1 MRSKTSA
8 VSAIL
13 ALLLAFTACHRGEV
27 LSIDPIYSSGAVLQ
41 QESLV
46 TIGGRAIPGTHIM
59 VSTDWDF
66 YVSTSTGA
74 DSMWSAQ
81 IRTPAADTLRHR
93 LTVSSGE
100 DTHFITDILI
110 GEVWLAVGQTGTLP
124 PPYSHHLF
132 APDNA
137 GDTVVATNVE
147 EWPVDSMARVFKS
160 TPGVSVDPVVMAQG
174 RWYVLSPDNHG
185 ELSISAA
192 TIAKALRDSLRI
204 PVGVVLA
211 SLPGAPCRAWCQA
224 EMLSKDQQEEV
235 GRELS
240 DWSDKHRELNGWLET
255 LQMLD
260 VTNPD
265 GTSSLPTVSVYDEFI
280 NMSKVDTASC
290 PVMQFPGLWARQ
302 GLPSFDGVAW
312 LIKDVRLPESF
323 HRYESRLVLG
333 DLADNDLTYVNQ
345 TYVGSKGTNATG
357 VYPIPRGTITNHATI
372 AVRLNG
378 SAPTAGLYGP
388 KDGTP
393 IRLEFVVGDSTLWY
407 PITGDWACLAVA
419 KFTSDHKRLYLMGVP
434 NNRYMMEFR
443 EAESIPKTLHS
454 VAYNKMIAPLSG
466 FPVAGVACHFGETD
480 MNYPQFYD
488 GLTSNIGTLVKTLR
502 GVFGDEKLPV
512 FFNQPAPAPVAID
525 VEGGRVRSVIVDAVN
540 ELGGGVY
547 VTSLADMHEG
557 SRYNTMASRQHEE
570 GRRCA
575 AAIYETVYG
584 GCGGRCGLSPMP
596 RAAYRDYQVVNVQF
610 DYADSLMVDTS
621 LPSAFEVA
629 AADSMFYPARA
640 LSSGCWVTVFSH
652 MVQEPKYV
660 RYAYSDT
667 IAPTLFNGNGLP
679 APAFSLVCADSRGG
693 DR

>member
-1 MRSKTSA
+1 MMCKTS
-8 VSAIL
+8 VGSALL
-13 ALLLAFTACHRGEV
+13 ALLLVFTACHRGEV

-41 QESLV
+41 QQSLV

-74 DSMWSAQ
+74 DSLWSAQ

-100 DTHFITDILI
+100 DTHFISDILI

-137 GDTVVATNVE
+137 EDTVLAANPV
-147 EWPVDSMARVFKS
+147 EWPVDSLARVFKL

-174 RWYVLSPDNHG
+174 QWYVLHPDNRG

-192 TIAKALRDSLRI
+192 TIAKALRDTLHI

-224 EMLSKDQQEEV
+224 EMLSKGQQEEV
-235 GRELS
+235 CRELS
-240 DWSDKHRELNGWLET
+240 DWKDRHRELNEWLGT

-265 GTSSLPTVSVYDEFI
+265 GTSSLLTASVYDEFI
-280 NMSKVDTASC
+280 NISRVDTTSC
-290 PVMQFPGLWARQ
+290 PVMRFPGLWARQ

-323 HRYESRLVLG
+323 HNYESSLVLG

-345 TYVGSKGTNATG
+345 TYVGSKETNPTG
-357 VYPIPRGTITNHATI
+357 VYPIPRGAISNHATI

-393 IRLEFVVGDSTLWY
+393 MRLEFVVNDSTLSY
-407 PITGDWACLAVA
+407 PITGDWVCMAAA
-419 KFTSDHKRLYLMGVP
+419 KFTSDHKRLYLMGAP

-443 EAESIPKTLHS
+443 EAESTPKSLRS

-466 FPVAGVACHFGETD
+466 YPVAGVACHFGEAD
-480 MNYPQFYD
+480 MDYPQFYD
-488 GLTSNIGTLVKTLR
+488 GLSSDISTLVKTLR
-502 GVFGDEKLPV
+502 GVFGDDKLPV
-512 FFNQPAPAPVAID
+512 FFNQPAPTPAAVD
-525 VEGGRVRSVIVDAVN
+525 MDGGRMRSAIVDAVN
-540 ELGGGVY
+540 DLGKGVY

-570 GRRCA
+570 GSRCA

-584 GCGGRCGLSPMP
+584 GGAGRGRLSPMP

-629 AADSMFYPARA
+629 AADSFYYPARA

-667 IAPTLFNGNGLP
+667 IVPTLFNHNGLP
-679 APAFSLVCADSRGG
+679 APAFSLVCTDSRGG
-693 DR
+693 GE